1 MHTQERRA
9 LDRWARERGWS
20 DFDTYV
26 ATGGNMIQAA
36 RDIEHRITEMAAALR
51 ALRDFSGRAVAD
63 EDWKPADSAG
73 PAIGPEALAAAEA
86 DVIGEPVDTQN
97 AHVQGDDGVVWGPTH
112 G

>member
-36 RDIEHRITEMAAALR
+36 RDIEHRITEMSGALR
-51 ALRDFSGRAVAD
+51 ALRDFSGRDVAEDAAV
-63 EDWKPADSAG
+63 SAC
-73 PAIGPEALAAAEA
+73 PTIGPEALAAAEA
-86 DVIGEPVDTQN
+86 DVIGEPVDTGN
-97 AHVQGDDGVVWGPTH
+97 AHVQGDDGVGPTH